1 MKRTFTYLILA
12 LVILVAFGYYFINQY
27 AYKLAEDMLY
37 DLEPKIE
44 GWFNKQTNYK
54 SEKIHITYDLA
65 SANIFK
71 NIILENVELR
81 NINDKITL
89 DKLSLKI
96 DDNNINIKEA
106 INLNYLLSDVRLE
119 INRFSINDLPLEELS
134 SDEPLSKLVFNDL
147 KVEGLRHSRKEGLDG
162 SMIIEEIGINNIG
175 NNSLNG
181 FQIENMSFYLPEL
194 NLSINKI
201 YVDNFENFDSIIALA
216 NNNYELY
223 GLDNAHYQNAMNYY
237 GLNLFRVENISAK
250 ISYLNKSN
258 EIEIGIIELN
268 IGRNDDNFLIADD
281 ISAKLDKIRIPISI
295 FDEYINFDLYKNI
308 LSWNDE
314 LVLNLFTSLTGD
326 SNNSSARYETQF
338 GVEKL
343 GSINFNF
350 NVGGYTDDFIIN
362 SLNNPYYYE
371 TDEAHND
378 ITLKAFDFMYI
389 DEGLNELVLNEID
402 MSRQELQFYFDQ
414 TVSSSP
420 LISSKHKIQLINA
433 FENLM
438 AGKRKVII
446 QFNSKYPNGI
456 KATELNFITYNNF
469 ERYGEFLIKVE

>member
-1 MKRTFTYLILA
+1 MKKIFTYLILA

-27 AYKLAEDMLY
+27 SYKLAEDMLY

-44 GWFNKQTNYK
+44 KWFNKKTNYK
-54 SEKIHITYDLA
+54 SEKIHISYELA

-71 NIILENVELR
+71 NIILENIELK

-106 INLNYLLSDVRLE
+106 INLNYLLSDLRLE

-147 KVEGLRHSRKEGLDG
+147 KVEGLRHSRNEGLDG
-162 SMIIEEIGINNIG
+162 SITIDEIGINNFG
-175 NNSLNG
+175 NNSLTG
-181 FQIENMSFYLPEL
+181 FRLENMQFYLPEL
-194 NLSINKI
+194 NLSIDKI
-201 YVDNFENFDSIIALA
+201 YVDNFENFESIVALA
-216 NNNYELY
+216 NNNYEFY

-250 ISYLNKSN
+250 INNLNKTD
-258 EIEIGIIELN
+258 EIEIGLIDLN
-268 IGRNDDNFLIADD
+268 IGRNDDKFLIVDD
-281 ISAKLDKIRIPISI
+281 ISAKLDKIRLPISI

-314 LVLNLFTSLTGD
+314 LVLNSFTSITGD
-326 SNNSSARYETQF
+326 SNNSLAKYETQL

-343 GSINFNF
+343 GSIDFNF
-350 NVGGYTDDFIIN
+350 EIGGYTDDFIIN
-362 SLNNPYYYE
+362 SLNNPDYYE
-371 TDEAHND
+371 TDEFLND
-378 ITLKAFDFMYI
+378 ITLKAFNFMYI
-389 DEGLNELVLNEID
+389 DEGLNELVLNEIG
-402 MSRQELQFYFDQ
+402 MSRQDLQFYFDQ

-420 LISSKHKIQLINA
+420 LISSKYKIQLINA

-438 AGKRKVII
+438 TGKRKVII
-446 QFNSKYPNGI
+446 QFNSRYPNGI
-456 KATELNFITYNNF
+456 KATELDFITYNNF